1 MDKFYSNSLEDSVKS
16 AFDKADDELR
26 VSGKWDEMQQVLN
39 KEMPVRK
46 KKRRFIF
53 WFAFAIVLV
62 GGFWSFQLWKNN
74 TSTKNIETGLDNKPV
89 QNLKESQ
96 TSMESKT
103 SKENQT
109 STDSQTAKDSPNP
122 KDNSMPS
129 ENKKAIDTQIKH
141 EETRL
146 SSLAIRI
153 NRVNHLK
160 KTAFRAKN
168 EQQKALPSVK
178 AKSESAIEKSI
189 ISKDGQVE
197 IKANSGNESSIDFQP
212 KTKEGVTEI
221 VTVKP
226 VLSDSLLSVT
236 DTASQPEQS
245 IIKQR
250 KQTKWHWN
258 LSFAPD
264 FLLANIQPFYRPGV
278 SLGLGI
284 NYQFSPKWAIRTGL
298 LYNYTP
304 IYESGATYIFKPSPN
319 LPAYNTLE
327 LKQVR
332 GNLHVF
338 EVPLSARFTA
348 TPNKKLSFMGSV
360 GLSSLFFVRQNLTYD
375 LLLNGNSSL
384 SWNSQND
391 SDDFGESHILSNLV
405 IGTGISIKMK
415 RNAVVEFEP
424 VFKLPLEELGEGHS
438 QLGTIAIYLHLK
450 YPIFKQKK

>member
-26 VSGKWDEMQQVLN
+26 VSGKWDEIQQVLN

-53 WFAFAIVLV
+53 WYFIAALLV
-62 GGFWSFQLWKNN
+62 GSFLVFQIWKNTTN
-74 TSTKNIETGLDNKPV
+74 TKNVEMSLDNKPV
-89 QNLKESQ
+89 QNLKESP
-96 TSMESKT
+96 TST
-103 SKENQT
+103 ENQT
-109 STDSQTAKDSPNP
+109 STESQ
-122 KDNSMPS
+122 NSIENSIPS
-129 ENKKAIDTQIKH
+129 ENKKPMETQI
-141 EETRL
+141 
-146 SSLAIRI
+146 
-153 NRVNHLK
+153 
-160 KTAFRAKN
+160 KN
-168 EQQKALPSVK
+168 EQQKDLHSVK

-189 ISKDGQVE
+189 ISEEGQAE
-197 IKANSGNESSIDFQP
+197 IKANIGNETRVDFQL
-212 KTKEGVTEI
+212 KSKEEVTEN
-221 VTVKP
+221 VPVKP
-226 VLSDSLLSVT
+226 VLSDTLLSVS
-236 DTASQPEQS
+236 DTASQSEQS
-245 IIKQR
+245 ISKQR
-250 KQTKWHWN
+250 RQTKWHWN

-284 NYQFSPKWAIRTGL
+284 NYQLSPKWAIRTGL

-304 IYESGATYIFKPSPN
+304 IYESGATYIYKPSPN

-360 GLSSLFFVRQNLTYD
+360 GLSSLFFVKQNLTYD
-375 LLLNGNSSL
+375 LLLNGNSPL
-384 SWNSQND
+384 SWNSEND

-405 IGTGISIKMK
+405 IGMGISIKTK
-415 RNAVVEFEP
+415 RNAVVELEP
-424 VFKLPLEELGEGHS
+424 VFKLPLEELGEGHN

-450 YPIFKQKK
+450 QPIFKEKK